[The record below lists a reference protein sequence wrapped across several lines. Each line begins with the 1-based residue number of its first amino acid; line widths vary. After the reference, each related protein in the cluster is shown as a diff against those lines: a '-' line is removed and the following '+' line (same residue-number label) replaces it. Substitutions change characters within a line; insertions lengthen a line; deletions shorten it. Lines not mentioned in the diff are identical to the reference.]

1 MKINEITNYLES
13 LAPLELQEDYDNSGF
28 ITGDKSWN
36 ISNILVCLDCNEE
49 VVEEAI
55 TKSCN
60 LIVTHHPIIFSG
72 LKSLVGNKPFFIKL
86 DPVEGFDVNTPL
98 EFKFAEYLFKRK
110 NK

>member
-60 LIVTHHPIIFSG
+60 LIVNIRSHSALFICNTHG
-72 LKSLVGNKPFFIKL
+72 AKSIRYN
-86 DPVEGFDVNTPL
+86 
-98 EFKFAEYLFKRK
+98 
-110 NK
+110 